1 MSQALSF
8 HQIYNK
14 PFVGTLYFFLGKYTA
29 HIILFCCVF
38 CFAKLTQYRS
48 REQFR
53 IILFISLPTGR
64 LMAPSTASIL

>member
-14 PFVGTLYFFLGKYTA
+14 RFVGTLYFFLGKYTA
-29 HIILFCCVF
+29 HIILFCSIF

-48 REQFR
+48 TEQFR
-53 IILFISLPTGR
+53 IVLFISVPTGC
-64 LMAPSTASIL
+64 LMALSTARIL